1 MHDWNVV
8 ISTHEGRFRE
18 AWRFLQ
24 EFGPLAKTDFFNIL
38 VTRVADIPQ
47 TLERVRKKLEREPA
61 GSSYVSRFMPLAR
74 CFTFQSPAEFEEK
87 SKEAVSGWVPE
98 LSGRSFHVRMHRRGF
113 KGKMSSMEEE
123 KILDEYL
130 LNALQEAGTPGRI
143 SFEDP
148 DFIIAAET
156 AGPRAGFS
164 IWTRE
169 ELARYPFL
177 HLD

>member
-8 ISTHEGRFRE
+8 VSTHEGRYQE
-18 AWRFLQ
+18 AWHFLQ
-24 EFGPLAKTDFFNIL
+24 EFGPLARTDFFNIL
-38 VTRVADIPQ
+38 VMRVTDIPG
-47 TLERVRKKLEREPA
+47 TLEMVREKMGREPE
-61 GSSYVSRFMPLAR
+61 GRSFVSRFMPLER

-87 SKEAVSGWVPE
+87 AKEAGSAWLPD
-98 LSGRSFHVRMHRRGF
+98 LAGRSFHVRIHRRGF

-123 KILDEYL
+123 KMLDEYL
-130 LNALQEAGTPGRI
+130 LQTLQNAGTSGRI
-143 SFEDP
+143 TFDDP

-164 IWTRE
+164 LWNRE

>member
-8 ISTHEGRFRE
+8 ISTHEGRYRE
-18 AWRFLQ
+18 AWSFLQ

-38 VTRVADIPQ
+38 VMRVTDIPQ
-47 TLERVRKKLEREPA
+47 TLEKVREKLEREPE
-61 GSSYVSRFMPLAR
+61 GRSFVSRFMPLAG

-87 SKEAVSGWVPE
+87 SKEAVSAWLPDLV
-98 LSGRSFHVRMHRRGF
+98 GRSFHVRIHRRGF

-130 LNALQEAGTPGRI
+130 LHGLQNAGAPGRI
-143 SFEDP
+143 TFEDP

-164 IWTRE
+164 IWSRE